1 MAEVLFKRTI
11 NSKTYD
17 QGNGL
22 FKFVAGLS
30 PLHFGVANDSVDFN
44 PIPTTIPLDGWKV
57 NQADYTYSL
66 GKKSGQ
72 DGWFGFGGRQG
83 QNTIFFRLARMG
95 YIHWPTRAFDN
106 ISGAPTYDRANL
118 SNNVETF
125 DTGEE
130 VLPVGLKASWGNIW
144 NTPNNGEVSIDVS
157 ANGERLKLDVILN
170 QAGREW
176 IAANRPPST
185 AIAQTYFG
193 MVFQLDLTDIPKIV
207 RNGIEQGDDFDDID
221 GLPTELRDSLDNLLA
236 FMPVDYAYA
245 GEKDNEQKIKLTKR
259 FWLDGDGNHYLLVG
273 AKVADINS
281 LPAGDIRF
289 DPTFGAAQ
297 IAIDTRDGQEA
308 NDATW
313 AVSGADSDGNRLGNQ
328 GGSPH
333 DMGMSWD
340 NVTIA
345 AGSTISS
352 ATIELSMKYN
362 NLGNASDIV
371 TRMQGFNVDDV
382 AVFSATNR
390 PSQIA
395 QTTALV
401 DRTYTSASDWIILD
415 WLSCDDASAIIQEII
430 DRGGW
435 ASGQALGVVLKDN
448 GSALNNYWQLQ
459 DYGRNTTL
467 AAKITIVYTVGAPTG
482 IEVFRRRMIMKKSAG
497 IR

>member
-1 MAEVLFKRTI
+1 MAEILNKRTI
-11 NSKTYD
+11 NSKTYEVSK
-17 QGNGL
+17 NTFKLIVGL
-22 FKFVAGLS
+22 A
-30 PLHFGVANDSVDFN
+30 PLHFGNN
-44 PIPTTIPLDGWKV
+44 QPINFTLQPTTTPLDGWKV
-57 NQADYTYSL
+57 DQADYTYSL
-66 GKKSGQ
+66 GRKDGV

-83 QNTIFFRLARMG
+83 QNTVFFRLARMG
-95 YIHWPTRAFDN
+95 YLHWPTRAFDN

-118 SNNVETF
+118 TNTVENF

-130 VLPVGLKASWGNIW
+130 VLPVGLKAVWNNIW
-144 NTPNNGEVSIDVS
+144 NTPNSGEVSIEVN

-176 IAANRPPST
+176 VAANRPPST
-185 AIAQTYFG
+185 TISETYFG

-245 GEKDNEQKIKLTKR
+245 GEKGNEQKIKLTKR
-259 FWLDGDGNHYLLVG
+259 FWKDADGNNYLLVG
-273 AKVADINS
+273 AKVAEINS

-308 NDATW
+308 NDTTW
-313 AVSGADSDGNRLGNQ
+313 AVSGADGDGNRLGNQ
-328 GGSPH
+328 GASPH
-333 DMGMSWD
+333 DIGMSWD

-352 ATIELSMKYN
+352 ATVELFMTYN
-362 NLGNASDIV
+362 SGNNSDLI
-371 TRMQGFNVDDV
+371 TRMQGFDVDDV
-382 AVFSATNR
+382 AVFGATNR

-401 DRTYTSASDWIILD
+401 NRTYTTSGDWGVGA

-448 GSALNNYWQLQ
+448 GSALGDYWQLQ
-459 DYGRNTTL
+459 DYGRNTAE
-467 AAKITIVYTVGAPTG
+467 AAKITIVYTAGGGADP
-482 IEVFRRRMIMKKSAG
+482 VPPLRRRMMMRSQ
-497 IR
+497 